1 MLNMKNLNKF
11 HINFFVYLCFLLE
24 FLNLIVIKCK
34 KMEFFQKKIKFEK
47 TKKLIFSLKK

>member
-24 FLNLIVIKCK
+24 IEFDCFVFFS

>member
-1 MLNMKNLNKF
+1 MKNLNKF
-11 HINFFVYLCFLLE
+11 HINFFVYLCFL
-24 FLNLIVIKCK
+24 LIVIKCK